1 MGIDSNKKNIVHILE
16 RSASEN
22 YLQNPKIE
30 YHFNYFEDSDKDK
43 KENNENSEEDKKV
56 KEEEEDDF
64 FNFSFEDDRKIDNIK
79 LNVKNTQ
86 KYPYNTIGTINV
98 QFQESK
104 EIFEYT
110 CFLID
115 SNVVVTL
122 AANLEN
128 NNKGGKAVSIVTSFS
143 EENVK
148 WENIFIQGEEKKYKR
163 YKPPEILNSKLAV
176 ILYDNIIRDE
186 WLGVENMRK
195 EDYELREIKTIF
207 SYYHC

>member
-1 MGIDSNKKNIVHILE
+1 M
-16 RSASEN
+16 
-22 YLQNPKIE
+22 
-30 YHFNYFEDSDKDK
+30 
-43 KENNENSEEDKKV
+43 

-86 KYPYNTIGTINV
+86 KYPYNTIGTISV

-122 AANLEN
+122 AENLDN
-128 NNKGGKAVSIVTSFS
+128 INKGGKAISIMISFN

>member
-1 MGIDSNKKNIVHILE
+1 MGIDSKKNIVHILE

-22 YLQNPKIE
+22 YFQNPKIE

-64 FNFSFEDDRKIDNIK
+64 FNFSFEDDRKIDNSK

-86 KYPYNTIGTINV
+86 KYPYNTIGTISV

-122 AANLEN
+122 AENLDN
-128 NNKGGKAVSIVTSFS
+128 INKGGKAISIMISFN

>member
-16 RSASEN
+16 RSTSEN

-30 YHFNYFEDSDKDK
+30 YHFNYIKDSDKDK

-56 KEEEEDDF
+56 KEEEEDNF

-86 KYPYNTIGTINV
+86 KYPYNTIGTISV

-122 AANLEN
+122 AENLDN
-128 NNKGGKAVSIVTSFS
+128 INKGGKAISIMISFS